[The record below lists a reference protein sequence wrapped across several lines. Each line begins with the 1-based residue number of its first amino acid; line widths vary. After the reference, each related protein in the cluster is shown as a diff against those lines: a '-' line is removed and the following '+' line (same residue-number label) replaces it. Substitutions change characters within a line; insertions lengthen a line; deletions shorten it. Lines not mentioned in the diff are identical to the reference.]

1 MISDIYY
8 YKDKPLQKSYNNTYT
23 PPEKIEIN
31 QKLESDYS
39 SGMLSFD
46 QMYLI
51 INDGLYGSFTCMR
64 IIDKLMFDK
73 KVKVNPITLDKRTFN
88 TIKKPFDF

>member
-88 TIKKPFDF
+88 TI